1 MARLT
6 VERCSSKYDHFELV
20 AIAAE
25 RAKQLISGAPPTV
38 PKRNDKY
45 PVVALRE
52 IEEDN
57 IDGEKI
63 RDIIISKYQLHGNHD
78 NIDEE
83 TNESNEETSMDVDYI
98 PDEHNFDNMSLTE
111 FDNDIFSDDIVEDE
125 DKII

>member
-6 VERCSSKYDHFELV
+6 VERCSNKFDHFELV
-20 AIAAE
+20 AIASE

-57 IDGEKI
+57 IDGDKM

-78 NIDEE
+78 NIDDEIS
-83 TNESNEETSMDVDYI
+83 ESSEDSAIDVDYI
-98 PDEHNFDNMSLTE
+98 PDEHNFDNMSITE